1 MRKYKLLTF
10 IVASMALT
18 LSSCNETKGI
28 EENPEQLDF
37 TKVDYFVCQ
46 QQDLPNIVSIPGK
59 TTPFERID
67 VYPEISGVVQQI
79 HFKEG
84 EAIQQG
90 ALLISINT
98 DVEEAEREQLK
109 VDLRLAEKNKARKE
123 QLLESEAGTLEAFE
137 QAVSQVEKLKAQIK
151 SMNVKIA
158 KGRITAP
165 FSGVTGLR
173 YISKGAYVTPSDRI
187 TTLAQVDPLKVE
199 FAVDQKFAHKVKKG
213 QTFTIVPATDSLNV
227 PEINGE
233 VYAKE
238 PMINE
243 QTKMLTVRGIVKDQE
258 GLVPGGFV
266 NIKYNMGVSAN
277 SIKVP
282 TAAIVPVMEG
292 QIVWKFDNGKAKQVK
307 VNVGTRSSE
316 YIQVFGDLS
325 ANDTVIMTGLL
336 GMQPGKKVEPKSA
349 VK

>member
-1 MRKYKLLTF
+1 M
-10 IVASMALT
+10 VASIALT
-18 LSSCNETKGI
+18 LSSCNETEGI
-28 EENPEQLDF
+28 QENPEKLDF
-37 TKVDYFVCQ
+37 TRVDYYVCQ
-46 QQDLPNIVSIPGK
+46 QQDLPNIVRIPGK
-59 TTPFERID
+59 TAPFERID
-67 VYPEISGVVQQI
+67 VYPEISGVVEQI

-90 ALLISINT
+90 ALLISIDT
-98 DVEEAEREQLK
+98 EIQEAEREQLK
-109 VDLRLAEKNKARKE
+109 VELRLAEKNKSRKK
-123 QLLESEAGTLEAFE
+123 QLLDSEAGTLEAYE
-137 QAVSQVEKLKAQIK
+137 QAVSQVEQLEAQIK
-151 SMNVKIA
+151 AMDVKIA

-165 FSGVTGLR
+165 FSGVAGLR
-173 YISKGAYVTPSDRI
+173 EISKGAYITPSDRI

-199 FAVDQKFAHKVKKG
+199 FAVDQQFAHKVKKG
-213 QTFTIVPATDSLNV
+213 QKFTIVPATDSLNV

-233 VYAKE
+233 VYAKA

-282 TAAIVPVMEG
+282 TAAIVAVMDG

-325 ANDTVIMTGLL
+325 ANDTVITTGLL
-336 GMQPGKKVEPKSA
+336 GMKPGKLVEPKNA
-349 VK
+349 VQ

>member
-1 MRKYKLLTF
+1 M
-10 IVASMALT
+10 VASIALT
-18 LSSCNETKGI
+18 LSSCNETEGI
-28 EENPEQLDF
+28 QENPEQLDF
-37 TKVDYFVCQ
+37 TRVDYFVCKAEN
-46 QQDLPNIVSIPGK
+46 LENIVNIPGK
-59 TTPFERID
+59 TAPFEKID
-67 VYPEISGVVQQI
+67 VYPEISGVVEQI
-79 HFKEG
+79 NFEEG
-84 EAIQQG
+84 AEIKQG
-90 ALLISINT
+90 QLLVSIDT
-98 DVEEAEREQLK
+98 DVLEAEREELK
-109 VDLRLAEKNKARKE
+109 VDLRLAEKNKARKK
-123 QLLESEAGTLEAFE
+123 QLLESEAGTLEAYE
-137 QAVSQVEKLKAQIK
+137 QAVSQVEQLKAQIK
-151 SMNVKIA
+151 AMDVKIA

-173 YISKGAYVTPSDRI
+173 YISKGAYVTPGDRI
-187 TTLAQVDPLKVE
+187 TTLAQVDQLKVE
-199 FAVDQKFAHKVKKG
+199 FSVDQQFAHKVKQG
-213 QTFTIVPATDSLNV
+213 QTFTIIPAADSLDA
-227 PEINGE
+227 PEINGK

-243 QTKMLTVRGIVKDQE
+243 STKMLTVRGVIEEQE

-266 NIKYNMGVSAN
+266 NVKYNMGVSKN

-336 GMQPGKKVEPKSA
+336 GMQPGKMVEPKSA